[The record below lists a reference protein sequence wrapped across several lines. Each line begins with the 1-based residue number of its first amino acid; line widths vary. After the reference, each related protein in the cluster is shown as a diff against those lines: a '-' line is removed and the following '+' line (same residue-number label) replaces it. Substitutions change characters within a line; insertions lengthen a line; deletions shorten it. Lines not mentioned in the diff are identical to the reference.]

1 MNSYT
6 THYIFTENLGNI
18 PKPLKNLIEEFAK
31 KVNAVETKVENFI
44 YMLRS
49 KSIEENLNKCLDIL
63 IERNSSR

>member
-1 MNSYT
+1 
-6 THYIFTENLGNI
+6 
-18 PKPLKNLIEEFAK
+18 LKNLIEEFAK

-44 YMLRS
+44 YMSRS